1 MNYGVIIP
9 LVVSCLSGIVS
20 ILAILNFIHVRNQE
34 RDEKRKEK
42 EEQKVWRKGVDDRLD
57 RLTERVDSHNR
68 YAEMFH
74 EYGADIA
81 YIRGVIDKLK

>member
-1 MNYGVIIP
+1 MNYGVMIP

-20 ILAILNFIHVRNQE
+20 ILAILNFIYARNQE

-68 YAEMFH
+68 YAEMFR
-74 EYGADIA
+74 EYGEDIA
-81 YIRGVIDKLK
+81 FIRGKLE